1 MESSI
6 SVDVAS
12 SETTEVIRKVTDAP
26 ESINASTMSS
36 SVTSSSTRSVTV
48 SVTEEATPATSL
60 SSVNESFTE
69 TDEIVE
75 EVTEIDFVPPS
86 IPDQATQ
93 DIHDSFTYLT
103 KVPIKAQ
110 AKEPCILGVDE
121 AGRGPVVGP
130 MVYALS
136 YCPVSFAEDLK
147 KVGFADSKQL
157 NHTTRTQL
165 LRQMCEDSDLVGAV
179 GWGTTVMTARDIAMD
194 MLRPESHGVVNLNQQ
209 AHDTT
214 MQLIQRVLDLG
225 VNVTEI
231 YVDTVGH
238 PQKYQAKLSAR
249 FPGIDV
255 TVAKKADSLY
265 PIVSAASICAK
276 VTRDAYLVQFDE
288 SGGTW
293 GSGYPS
299 DPKTAAWLK
308 GSMDP
313 VFGWGSMVRFS
324 WRTTQDALQ
333 AGKDAVLVEWTDD
346 YVRKN
351 SSIKSAFSRSR
362 RTAPSPSPLTTSGIR
377 KRPMS
382 TRYYGAHVTTI

>member
-6 SVDVAS
+6 GVAS
-12 SETTEVIRKVTDAP
+12 SEPTEVLSTSAGASQSIDA
-26 ESINASTMSS
+26 SIMSS
-36 SVTSSSTRSVTV
+36 SVMSA
-48 SVTEEATPATSL
+48 TEEATPATSL
-60 SSVNESFTE
+60 SSVNESVNESFNE
-69 TDEIVE
+69 IDEIVE
-75 EVTEIDFVPPS
+75 EVTEMEFVPPS
-86 IPDQATQ
+86 IPDQGTQ
-93 DIHDSFTYLT
+93 DIHDSYTFLT
-103 KVPIKAQ
+103 KVPTKAQ
-110 AKEPCILGVDE
+110 ANEPCILGVDE
-121 AGRGPVVGP
+121 AGRGPVLGP

-157 NHTTRTQL
+157 NHSARTQL
-165 LRQMCEDSDLVGAV
+165 LRQMCEDSHLVDAV
-179 GWGTTVMTARDIAMD
+179 GWGTTVMTARDIARD

-225 VNVTEI
+225 VNVTEV

-249 FPGIDV
+249 FPGIKV

-276 VTRDAYLVQFDE
+276 VTRDGYLVQFDE

-362 RTAPSPSPLTTSGIR
+362 RTAPGPSPLTTTKIR